1 MARAIRA
8 KIDLFED
15 ETIESALKRFK
26 RAQDAE
32 EVLKSFRE
40 KEFFEKPSLKRHQ
53 AKVRNKRRIFLKNKE
68 HQESD
73 SKNVVSGR

>member
-40 KEFFEKPSLKRHQ
+40 KELRMRLFIL
-53 AKVRNKRRIFLKNKE
+53 
-68 HQESD
+68 
-73 SKNVVSGR
+73 